1 VWQAQVLQKIPNS
14 DFVIPQEQ
22 MQTAGQGVVDST
34 NKNLQGDNT
43 QLAILQADMK
53 FMMRSIAQ
61 SNHIQ
66 VAKRRRGGAGDERER
81 GS

>member
-1 VWQAQVLQKIPNS
+1 MWQVQVLQKFPNS

-22 MQTAGQGVVDST
+22 IEAAGQGVVDST
-34 NKNLQGDNT
+34 KKNLQGDNT

-66 VAKRRRGGAGDERER
+66 VAKRRRGGARGERER
-81 GS
+81 ES